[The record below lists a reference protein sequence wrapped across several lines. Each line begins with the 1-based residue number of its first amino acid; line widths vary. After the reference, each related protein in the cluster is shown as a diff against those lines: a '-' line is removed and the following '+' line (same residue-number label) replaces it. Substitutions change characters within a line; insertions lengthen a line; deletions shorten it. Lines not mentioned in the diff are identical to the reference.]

1 MKPKCSHRIQCTVG
15 CTKISIGRQPY
26 FAYGHQIFEFF
37 WYLFMFFVAC
47 LKLGH
52 HLCVLYFVRIHVYVR
67 LHHHISC
74 PRIFR
79 SIGKNRYIPPTLQY
93 GRFIISS
100 QVHSDIVPLIQI
112 ETTYRDHMRY
122 KLNKQIIWDN
132 TILIILRRDNDGLYL
147 DERGYNQNNTT
158 RTNLDSLSKY
168 RKIYYI
174 LFVSQQWEVAILL
187 W

>member
-1 MKPKCSHRIQCTVG
+1 MSFKGQSIFTTTKSSGFVFFAHIKQDNEANWRSSLAIKFNARSVAK
-15 CTKISIGRQPY
+15 KISIGRQPY
-26 FAYGHQIFEFF
+26 FAYGHQIFEFS

-79 SIGKNRYIPPTLQY
+79 SIGKDRYIPPTFQH

-112 ETTYRDHMRY
+112 ESTYCDHTRY
-122 KLNKQIIWDN
+122 K
-132 TILIILRRDNDGLYL
+132 
-147 DERGYNQNNTT
+147 
-158 RTNLDSLSKY
+158 
-168 RKIYYI
+168 
-174 LFVSQQWEVAILL
+174 
-187 W
+187 